1 MVAFNDNI
9 CFSSHNVFI
18 LYGQNEPKAG
28 QGEPI
33 NVERQLCCL
42 SIRTAVLNPAY
53 KYVTGI
59 FVKLRDR
66 KRARHRC

>member
-1 MVAFNDNI
+1 MLLCLAAK
-9 CFSSHNVFI
+9 
-18 LYGQNEPKAG
+18 QPKG
-28 QGEPI
+28 SQGEPI

-59 FVKLRDR
+59 FVKRRDR
-66 KRARHRC
+66 KRARYRYQVFHPKLFRMSQT